1 MTKINAAIFYLT
13 QNTTERKQYL
23 KTSLYFTFKY
33 FNEKFKYPIIILHE
47 GDYDSKSQSEILTSI
62 RNPCRDCVTFRT
74 IDKDDFKIPE
84 HVDKKKMQDCVNLQ
98 VVPYWRNERYRLM
111 CRWWLVHF
119 PKYTKGYDY
128 VMRLDD
134 DSFIEEPVPDLFEWM
149 NDNKYIYTSNIL
161 NIDCGICC
169 YGMKDFFE
177 KHFSNKKE
185 IIDKLFIEKD
195 IPSKTFQLFKFRSLL
210 SIMNNSMKIEENLK
224 LPMPIMFYNNFFIT
238 KTSFW
243 ERTDVKALV
252 DKVDKDGSI
261 FYYRWGDAPLQTI
274 IVKLLA
280 KDTEVKQSIFKYS
293 KRLQRESFTDPSGD
307 FHSYLPELYSQSSC
321 ITETNP
327 IS

>member
-47 GDYDSKSQSEILTSI
+47 GDFDSKSQSEILTSI
-62 RNPCRDCVTFRT
+62 RSPCRDCVTFRT

-98 VVPYWRNERYRLM
+98 VVPYWRNEKYRLM

-134 DSFIEEPVPDLFEWM
+134 DSFIEEPIPDLFEWM

-177 KHFSNKKE
+177 KHLSNKKE

-195 IPSKTFQLFKFRSLL
+195 VPSKTFQLFKFRSLL
-210 SIMNNSMKIEENLK
+210 SIMNNTMKIEENLK

-293 KRLQRESFTDPSGD
+293 KRLQRESFIDSSGD

-321 ITETNP
+321 ITEMNP
-327 IS
+327 MP

>member
-1 MTKINAAIFYLT
+1 
-13 QNTTERKQYL
+13 
-23 KTSLYFTFKY
+23 
-33 FNEKFKYPIIILHE
+33 
-47 GDYDSKSQSEILTSI
+47 
-62 RNPCRDCVTFRT
+62 
-74 IDKDDFKIPE
+74 
-84 HVDKKKMQDCVNLQ
+84 
-98 VVPYWRNERYRLM
+98 
-111 CRWWLVHF
+111 
-119 PKYTKGYDY
+119 
-128 VMRLDD
+128 MRLDD

-210 SIMNNSMKIEENLK
+210 SIMNNTMKIEENLK

-321 ITETNP
+321 ITEMNP
-327 IS
+327 IP

>member
-13 QNTTERKQYL
+13 QNTAERKQYL

-210 SIMNNSMKIEENLK
+210 SIMNNTMKIEDNLK

-293 KRLQRESFTDPSGD
+293 KRLQRESFTDPFGD

-321 ITETNP
+321 ITEMNP
-327 IS
+327 IP